1 MPLFK
6 RTTSSVSAAN
16 STGFL
21 SIGCKPSASKE
32 GQFAFSNSPYN
43 TGSNQFTYLI
53 CETNTQGVGFGGFCS
68 TGYLHLILNNNYY
81 QQAWS
86 VKNDIIAVGENV
98 DGTHGEYFNSQINSF
113 VFSEANAAFQLIES
127 EAQIKNKSQY
137 AFDANVYLTESGLR
151 YEFVDTDSTK
161 MKWTSR
167 IEVIQNIATGIP
179 TPFSFASVESQIS
192 NGVLPENAIFSE
204 GSNDAIIIEAGE
216 DDGTLDDTNIIEA
229 GID

>member
-6 RTTSSVSAAN
+6 RTTSSISAAN

-21 SIGCKPSASKE
+21 SIGCKPSASRE

-53 CETNTQGVGFGGFCS
+53 CETNTQGVEFGGSCS
-68 TGYLHLILNNNYY
+68 TGYLYLNLDNSYY

-86 VKNDIIAVGENV
+86 IKNDIIAVGEDV
-98 DGTHGEYFNSQINSF
+98 DDTHVEYFNSQINSF
-113 VFSEANAAFQLIES
+113 VFSEANSAFQLIQS
-127 EAQIKNKSQY
+127 DIQIKTKSQL
-137 AFDANVYLTESGLR
+137 AFDTNVYLTESGLR
-151 YEFVDTDSTK
+151 YEFIDSHSTK

-167 IEVIQNIATGIP
+167 IEVIQNLATGIP

-192 NGVLPENAIFSE
+192 NGILPENAVFSE
-204 GSNDAIIIEAGE
+204 GSNDAVIIEAGE
-216 DDGTLDDTNIIEA
+216 DDETLDDTNIIEA